1 MPTLALNLRRGE
13 FGTAAWV
20 ACPECDLVQRR
31 PAAAPTGAVACI
43 RCDAT
48 LYREVPRALDTT
60 LALMIAAAVLFA
72 AANIFPVMSLEFQ
85 GQQTSG
91 TLLGLAK
98 ALHDAD
104 MTSVA
109 VLVFL
114 TIVVMPGL
122 EILAMLYLL
131 VPLRLGQVPDRFVLV
146 SRVLF
151 AVRPWAMVEVFILAA
166 LVSIGRLRHI
176 ADLDLG
182 AAFWSLGALMFLLAV
197 TDTIFDEHTL
207 WKRAAAICS
216 PGKP

>member
-1 MPTLALNLRRGE
+1 
-13 FGTAAWV
+13 
-20 ACPECDLVQRR
+20 
-31 PAAAPTGAVACI
+31 
-43 RCDAT
+43 
-48 LYREVPRALDTT
+48 
-60 LALMIAAAVLFA
+60 MIAAAVLFVV
-72 AANIFPVMSLEFQ
+72 ANVFPVMSLELQ
-85 GQQTSG
+85 GRHTSG

-98 ALHDAD
+98 ALHDAG

-131 VPLRLGQVPDRFVLV
+131 VPLRLGRVPDRFVLV
-146 SRVLF
+146 SRTLF

-166 LVSIGRLRHI
+166 LVSIGRLRSI

-197 TDTIFDEHTL
+197 TDSIFDEHTL
-207 WKRAAAICS
+207 WKCAAAIRN